1 MSEPTIKQILFTA
14 DGIGDTP
21 MKTGGEP
28 HDMSNDEYV
37 EVLQEKIA
45 ALLTEVKALRAKVK
59 AADELE
65 KALGFYAQQYV
76 YARVRNDGSC
86 SFSDVEKDVGRT
98 ARVALLAYNAL
109 KAASP
114 KP

>member
-45 ALLTEVKALRAKVK
+45 ALLTEVKMLREKVK
-59 AADELE
+59 AGNELRHAIIEIRSLLPGIRWEGFTVQLDRATSLAD
-65 KALGFYAQQYV
+65 
-76 YARVRNDGSC
+76 
-86 SFSDVEKDVGRT
+86 
-98 ARVALLAYNAL
+98 VAISAYNAL